1 VRKKWPVY
9 HYYLNLPLTLLYISC
24 KQNNTYFFIGKDC
37 PVDYERVYD
46 HVKAKMPY
54 KTEEPLDAASVINAA
69 KEMLSSEEYDC
80 LSDEFKKELM

>member
-1 VRKKWPVY
+1 M
-9 HYYLNLPLTLLYISC
+9 
-24 KQNNTYFFIGKDC
+24 
-37 PVDYERVYD
+37 YD

-69 KEMLSSEEYDC
+69 KDMLNSEEYEC